1 MEELELAEPSSWCV
15 ESFLDRS
22 LLVVLWDY
30 SPVERL
36 SYRHV
41 QSADPVHVEHGEAA
55 VLNFT
60 EAPEAKRPS
69 SAHTDLQLPI
79 KAASGAATALCA

>member
-1 MEELELAEPSSWCV
+1 MGA
-15 ESFLDRS
+15 
-22 LLVVLWDY
+22 LLVAGT

-36 SYRHV
+36 GYRRV
-41 QSADPVHVEHGEAA
+41 QPVDPEHVEHGEAA
-55 VLNFT
+55 VPNFT
-60 EAPEAKRPS
+60 EAPGAKRPS